1 MDYLIQQMIS
11 EEFLWDTSILRNLSS
26 VENLLKNVSVA

>member
-1 MDYLIQQMIS
+1 MDCLIQQMIS

-26 VENLLKNVSVA
+26 AENLLKNVSVV